1 MRQRSGFPSPR
12 GARGPWSVP
21 ALAGVLGG
29 PPELGIPCSGRGHG
43 GGRGRAA
50 MSGPSGGPRFG
61 EPPFAGQGFGPGH
74 GFFGPGHGMHPPGPG
89 HHRRWGRRGRRMR
102 GDVRAAVLALLA
114 EQPGHGYALMSELA
128 RRSGGLWRPSPGSV
142 YPVLQQLQDE
152 GLVIAAE
159 EAGRRV
165 FSLTEA
171 GRRYVD
177 EHADEIGTPWTGED
191 SGSARRA
198 SALMEAL
205 GALGAAVHQVAQL
218 ADEGQ
223 SARAR
228 EILERARRTMYRIL
242 AEEGAPGAPED
253 APAGGG
259 PTSGAE
265 TSGSGL
271 ASDSG
276 KTGEPPARPSP

>member
-1 MRQRSGFPSPR
+1 MRRRSGFPFPR
-12 GARGPWSVP
+12 GVRGPWPVP

-29 PPELGIPCSGRGHG
+29 PPNLGTPGSGRGHG

-50 MSGPSGGPRFG
+50 MSGPSGGPRFDG
-61 EPPFAGQGFGPGH
+61 PPFAGQGFGPGR
-74 GFFGPGHGMHPPGPG
+74 GFFSPGHGLHPPGPG
-89 HHRRWGRRGRRMR
+89 HHRRRGRRMR

-152 GLVIAAE
+152 GLVSAAE

-171 GRRYVD
+171 GRRYVE

-198 SALMEAL
+198 SALVEAL

-228 EILERARRTMYRIL
+228 ETLERARRTMYRIL
-242 AEEGAPGAPED
+242 AEEGVPGAPGD
-253 APAGGG
+253 TPAGGG
-259 PTSGAE
+259 PTAGEE
-265 TSGSGL
+265 TPGSEAA
-271 ASDSG
+271 ASDTG
-276 KTGEPPARPSP
+276 KTGEPPAEPPA